1 VAEKPQTLRIGV
13 LNGPNLNLLG
23 QREPE
28 RYGQEGLDEISRRLV
43 ERGSTLGVAIDFYQ
57 SNIEGELVDWI
68 QAAPSRYEALLVNAA
83 AYTHTSVAI
92 RDALK
97 AVTLPFVEVHLT
109 NIYAREPFRHHSYL
123 SDIAVGVVAGFGS
136 DSYLLALEALVN
148 YLRRR

>member
-1 VAEKPQTLRIGV
+1 LRIGV

-28 RYGQEGLDEISRRLV
+28 SYGQEGLDEINRRLA
-43 ERGSTLGVAIDFYQ
+43 ERSSELGVAIDFYQ

-68 QAAPSRYEALLVNAA
+68 QAAVSRYDALLVNAA

-123 SDIAVGVVAGFGS
+123 SDIAVGVVAGFGG
-136 DSYLLALEALVN
+136 DSYLLALEALVT